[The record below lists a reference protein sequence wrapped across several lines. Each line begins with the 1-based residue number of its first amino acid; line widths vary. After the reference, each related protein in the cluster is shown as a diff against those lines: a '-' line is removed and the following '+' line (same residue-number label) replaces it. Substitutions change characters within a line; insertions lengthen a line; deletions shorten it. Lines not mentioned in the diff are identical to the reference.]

1 MIDQFPLHPR
11 RAMRVPAVVVS
22 DCFVLVSNA
31 KWDLALHAYT
41 NVGEWVND
49 DKDGRAWTKGV
60 PFTHSTCTPCLF
72 ISCEFGFGFLPPTY
86 GQITCWYDVR
96 RKFY

>member
-31 KWDLALHAYT
+31 KWDLALHTYT

-60 PFTHSTCTPCLF
+60 PSIHSTCTPCLF
-72 ISCEFGFGFLPPTY
+72 YRASSGL
-86 GQITCWYDVR
+86 V
-96 RKFY
+96 FYHPLTDKSRVGMA